1 MPKYQSKPQLSD
13 LLKRRKQNLKSLCED
28 WGTLTSLDFKQRLD
42 REGLEATEQEVG
54 AVDLIF
60 NVGGSVVFPKGL
72 VPKTVHKAPEVVSTK
87 EGEKVSVVSDSF
99 SEALKRVSEEHSDL
113 LEKLADGDSYESS
126 KRGKKKKSSDSS
138 DNS

>member
-13 LLKRRKQNLKSLCED
+13 LLQRRKQNLKSLCED

-72 VPKTVHKAPEVVSTK
+72 VPETVHKTPEVVSPSS
-87 EGEKVSVVSDSF
+87 GEKVPVASESVVEAAKKVIEDH
-99 SEALKRVSEEHSDL
+99 SEL
-113 LEKLADGDSYESS
+113 LEKLADGDSYES
-126 KRGKKKKSSDSS
+126 KRAKKKKSESS
-138 DNS
+138 NT

>member
-1 MPKYQSKPQLSD
+1 MPKYQSKPQLSG
-13 LLKRRKQNLKSLCED
+13 LLARRKQNLQSLCED

-72 VPKTVHKAPEVVSTK
+72 APKTVHKAPEVVSPSS
-87 EGEKVSVVSDSF
+87 GEKVPVASESVVEAAKKVIEDH
-99 SEALKRVSEEHSDL
+99 SEL
-113 LEKLADGDSYESS
+113 LEKLADGDSYES
-126 KRGKKKKSSDSS
+126 KRAKKKKSSEEPSS
-138 DNS
+138 

>member
-1 MPKYQSKPQLSD
+1 MPKYQSKPQLSG
-13 LLKRRKQNLKSLCED
+13 LLQRRKQNLKSLCED

-72 VPKTVHKAPEVVSTK
+72 APKTVHKAPEVVSPSS
-87 EGEKVSVVSDSF
+87 GEKVPVA
-99 SEALKRVSEEHSDL
+99 SESVSEVAKKVVEDHAEL
-113 LEKLADGDSYESS
+113 LEKLADGDSYES
-126 KRGKKKKSSDSS
+126 KRAKKKKSSEGS
-138 DNS
+138 DQ